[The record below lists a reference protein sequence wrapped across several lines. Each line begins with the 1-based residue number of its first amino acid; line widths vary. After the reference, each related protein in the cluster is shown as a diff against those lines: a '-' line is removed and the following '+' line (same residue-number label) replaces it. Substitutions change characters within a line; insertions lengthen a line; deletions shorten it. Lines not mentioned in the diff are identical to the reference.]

1 MIPVQQINRLLLLA
15 CAPFLG
21 ALVWLLAQQ
30 AHIELPA
37 LIRPS
42 AQAATAA
49 AGPLLAGAQT
59 TAAKLDLAQADAAQ
73 IKSTIEQYYEVYA
86 KSAAQM
92 NAMLSAATAQAA
104 RPGLIYDSR
113 ITARLGQPLRQASS
127 GNIDLKLFALSDTHY
142 NGYALKVNLK
152 NDKAVKLVLGKDK
165 LGSSETTLEASS
177 RYGAIAAINAGGFAD
192 DNRGRRYPMDTT
204 VIGSKY
210 VNGFF
215 PTNNDTVF
223 IGLDQKLRLI
233 GGKFSSQSELDKLQ
247 PLMGSTFVPT
257 LLQSGAKA
265 AIPARW
271 QTSPVRAARTI
282 VGNYKNDQLLFIV
295 TDGRDESGN
304 SGATLAEL
312 QDRLQALGVRDAY
325 NLDGGGSSTLV
336 FNGTVINHPSDGRL
350 RPLATHL
357 LFFK

>member
-1 MIPVQQINRLLLLA
+1 MNHPVQQFNRLMLLA

-21 ALVWLLAQQ
+21 ALVWLLALHVQ
-30 AHIELPA
+30 IELPA
-37 LIRPS
+37 LIRPV
-42 AQAATAA
+42 AETAV
-49 AGPLLAGAQT
+49 GPLLAGAQT

-73 IKSTIEQYYEVYA
+73 IQSTIEQYYELYA

-92 NAMLSAATAQAA
+92 SAMLSTATAQAA

-113 ITARLGQPLRQASS
+113 ITARLGSPLRQASS
-127 GNIDLKLFALSDTHY
+127 GNLDLKLFALSDSHY

-152 NDKAVKLVLGKDK
+152 SDKAVKLVLGKDQ
-165 LGSSETTLEASS
+165 LGSSETTLDAAS
-177 RYGAIAAINAGGFAD
+177 RYGAIAAVNAGGFAD
-192 DNRGRRYPMDTT
+192 DNRGRRYPLDTT
-204 VIGSKY
+204 VISSKY

-223 IGLDQKLRLI
+223 IGLDKQLRLI
-233 GGKFSSQSELDKLQ
+233 GGKFTSQAELDKLE

-257 LLQSGAKA
+257 LMQGGSKT

-271 QTSPVRAARTI
+271 QTSPARAARTI
-282 VGNYKNDQLLFIV
+282 VGSYKNDQLLFIV

-312 QDRLQALGVRDAY
+312 QDRLQALGIRDAY
-325 NLDGGGSSTLV
+325 NLDGGGSATLV
-336 FNGTVINHPSDGRL
+336 FNGSVINHPSDGRL
-350 RPLATHL
+350 RPLATHF